1 MLCGLQSPLY
11 VGIWAYQVAW
21 LNLSAQNAPPERFLC
36 SHHNA
41 STNLLSYSGRSL
53 LLNSSKFNYITTTG
67 YRLKRAQES
76 PLWVSGGNKYPLP
89 FVGQSQRRHQNCHRY
104 PRHLAL
110 ISKTEAMIGTA
121 EWLSCSLWWH
131 IRSFFGYMLMLLCI
145 CRTRA
150 ATRSSS
156 SIESGITAIKPG
168 T

>member
-11 VGIWAYQVAW
+11 VGIWAYEVAW
-21 LNLSAQNAPPERFLC
+21 LNLSAQNAPTERFLC

-67 YRLKRAQES
+67 YRLKRAQEN

-104 PRHLAL
+104 LRHLAL
-110 ISKTEAMIGTA
+110 ISKNWSYDCDSWMTFLQLMMAYILMMA
-121 EWLSCSLWWH
+121 YKKFLWLHPDVIVYLQNSCS
-131 IRSFFGYMLMLLCI
+131 Y
-145 CRTRA
+145 T
-150 ATRSSS
+150 
-156 SIESGITAIKPG
+156 IK
-168 T
+168 